1 MRAHKIVVAVP
12 VVVRLLFALLLF
24 PISLS
29 AQHARAQPVL
39 ASAPEGALRPAQHVH
54 SIAQARG
61 LPLGTVVTLEGTV
74 STPSGVFESSFFDK
88 GFAIQDHSAGIY
100 VSLQTDLGLTPR
112 REVRV
117 TGTLQDSYGLLI
129 LVPAAPADVS
139 PCGWGFRVQPS
150 RVNAAAVSEATEGRL
165 VTVTGKVEQAPIGD
179 LPYGYKFA
187 LRDASGLVQIFI
199 NLQTGID
206 VATLSA
212 GQKLSV
218 TGFSSQ
224 FDDHYEIDPRG
235 ASDVVAVHH

>member
-1 MRAHKIVVAVP
+1 MRVNNVVVAVP

-24 PISLS
+24 PVALS
-29 AQHARAQPVL
+29 AQPASAQPP
-39 ASAPEGALRPAQHVH
+39 APHVR

-61 LPLGTVVTLEGTV
+61 LPIGSVVTLEGTV
-74 STPSGVFESSFFDK
+74 TTPSGAFESSFFDK

-112 REVRV
+112 QDVRV

-129 LVPAAPADVS
+129 LVPAAPEDVS
-139 PCGWGFRVQPS
+139 ACGGGFHVRPS
-150 RVNAAAVSEATEGRL
+150 RVSAAEVSEATEGLL
-165 VTVTGKVEQAPIGD
+165 VTVTGQLEQAPASD

-206 VATLSA
+206 VGTLAA
-212 GQKLSV
+212 GQKVSV

-224 FDDHYEIDPRG
+224 FDDHYEIDPRSP
-235 ASDVVAVHH
+235 SDIVAVPH